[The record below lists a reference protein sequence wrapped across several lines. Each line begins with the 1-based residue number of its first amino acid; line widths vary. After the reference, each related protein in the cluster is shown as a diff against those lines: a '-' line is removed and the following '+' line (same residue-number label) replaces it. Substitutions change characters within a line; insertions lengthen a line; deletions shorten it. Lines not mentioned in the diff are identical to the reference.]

1 MSVSIPTAS
10 LYQLLRLSPVDFSGG
25 LGTRLRSGLD
35 HSNQP
40 VSGIANTLLQLLH
53 RFQCEVYYT
62 FYRLL
67 VRQLEPET
75 AMKAA
80 LLLRDGTCSWSV
92 SSWCGRG

>member
-1 MSVSIPTAS
+1 MSVSLPSAT
-10 LYQLLRLSPVDFSGG
+10 LYQLLCLSPVDFSGG

-67 VRQLEPET
+67 VRQLDPET